1 MDTTGF
7 VDRLFCEQCENGG
20 DERMNGKRT
29 EPRSSSAEL
38 IAEIDEANEAQADA
52 EARELLEQRLAML
65 GVSPDDEI
73 GEAERAAATSPGP
86 AIRGDGHPVTTPIR
100 RRPLSPSQ
108 LMFAQGVIS
117 GLSRRE
123 SYRRA
128 YPNAKGTDATISA
141 SAHKLGRDPRIA
153 RLIEQGWSETAESL
167 AEDRAA
173 VERYVMRQ
181 LVSLSKA
188 GRQEG
193 SRLKA
198 LELLG
203 RASGLWRDKPQT
215 QDQPTSAEHLR
226 RELAQ
231 HLKALRV
238 VEGGRRVNGKGE
250 G

>member
-1 MDTTGF
+1 M
-7 VDRLFCEQCENGG
+7 
-20 DERMNGKRT
+20 GKDQQG
-29 EPRSSSAEL
+29 RSSRADL
-38 IAEIDEANEAQADA
+38 IEAIDRADDAQADA
-52 EARELLEQRLAML
+52 EAMSLLEQRLRML
-65 GVSPDDEI
+65 GAEDMEAI
-73 GEAERAAATSPGP
+73 GEAERAALTASSPTVR
-86 AIRGDGHPVTTPIR
+86 IDGMPIGSPIKP
-100 RRPLSPSQ
+100 RPLTPAQ
-108 LMFAQGVIS
+108 LQFAQGVIS
-117 GLSRRE
+117 GLSRRAA
-123 SYRRA
+123 YRAA
-128 YPNAKGTDATISA
+128 YPKAHGTDATISA
-141 SAHKLGRDPRIA
+141 CAHRLSRDPRIA

>member
-1 MDTTGF
+1 M
-7 VDRLFCEQCENGG
+7 
-20 DERMNGKRT
+20 
-29 EPRSSSAEL
+29 
-38 IAEIDEANEAQADA
+38 
-52 EARELLEQRLAML
+52 ELLEQRLTML
-65 GVSPDDEI
+65 GAQDPDEI
-73 GEAERAAATSPGP
+73 GEAERAALKTPTP
-86 AIRGDGHPVTTPIR
+86 AIRQDGMPTGSPVKR
-100 RRPLSPSQ
+100 KPLSPSA
-108 LMFAQGVIS
+108 LIFAQGVIS

-123 SYRRA
+123 AYRRA
-128 YPNAKGTDATISA
+128 YPKAQGSDATISA
-141 SAHKLGRDPRIA
+141 CAHRLGRDPRIA

-181 LVSLSKA
+181 LVALSKA

-203 RASGLWRDKPQT
+203 RASGLWKDKPQT
-215 QDQPTSAEHLR
+215 QDQPASAEHLR

-238 VEGGRRVNGKGE
+238 VDGGKRVNQKG
-250 G
+250 